1 MNVTRL
7 CLHKL
12 FVRFTQYPFHVIFIM
27 KLNLGFFFYRRQIGN
42 FTSPDDLNLI
52 VAKNTRLEIYLVT
65 PEGLKPMKEVGVYGK
80 ISVLKHFRPAVCIP
94 ATCTPA
100 AFIRCNIFHEINLE
114 VTDLIDFH
122 VGRVKAG
129 IACLC

>member
-1 MNVTRL
+1 M
-7 CLHKL
+7 
-12 FVRFTQYPFHVIFIM
+12 FTQIICAFYAVSISCHLQYDI
-27 KLNLGFFFYRRQIGN
+27 NLGFFFYRRQIGN

-80 ISVLKHFRPAVCIP
+80 ISVLKHFRPAVCV
-94 ATCTPA
+94 PA
-100 AFIRCNIFHEINLE
+100 AFIRCNIFHEIDLE

-122 VGRVKAG
+122 LAG
-129 IACLC
+129 